1 MSGATLEH
9 VNITVSDPHKTA
21 DMICKLFDWR
31 IRWEGPSAV
40 GGYTIHVG
48 NDDDYVA
55 LYSEGKTQKCEL
67 SNYRQQGG
75 LNHIGIVVDD
85 LDATEQ
91 RILKAGYKTQSHGD
105 YEPGRRFYF
114 LDRDGVEFEVISYK

>member
-1 MSGATLEH
+1 MPSASLEH

-21 DMICKLFDWR
+21 EMICQLFDWR
-31 IRWEGPSAV
+31 IRWQGPSTI

-48 NDDDYVA
+48 TDDDYVA
-55 LYSEGKTQKCEL
+55 LYSEGKTQKSEI
-67 SNYRQQGG
+67 SNYRQSGG

-85 LDATEQ
+85 LDKVEK
-91 RILKAGYKTQSHGD
+91 RILDAGYKTQSHAD

-114 LDRDGVEFEVISYK
+114 LDRDGVEFEIISYQ